1 MDFNPSE
8 KFHLPNNAST
18 PPQMNSILEETTP
31 SADRPSYKTPDPSD
45 SANRTPV
52 DLGSTSNIAEVS
64 QLDKTGLVSPKP
76 MFYKARDMNTSSLSI
91 VYNPSFTFGGTGTP
105 NTNAGANVNFN
116 PYSSQHSANNS
127 SSNLNLSA
135 VGSVGNPAGNST
147 SNLPAVTNGTSP
159 STTTVTPPPS
169 TRTLPTRNREKRRS
183 GYIPTNVFPGIPP
196 PPILR
201 SPLRSPSPES
211 SNRSSSKRSSAILDG
226 PFNFGQSSPIQGT
239 TPPSTATTRT
249 QFRKGHRYKR
259 SSVSLNFFQEPEVR
273 IPLNIAK
280 SLPIPDFD
288 DLKQNIPW
296 PRAYIQLSIVCLQI
310 LMCLVTFGLGHIKS
324 WSNFVTLSHFI
335 AYDIIGSLTIIFV
348 EVLSQFEVWFTGTI
362 TYPFGLNRVD
372 VLSSFALAVSLCF
385 VGLDLLFHILEE
397 IIVMFVEAGAH
408 GAAEDLTGGPLG
420 AAIGEALE
428 SHHSEISSQI
438 PHSHHGGSHSIF
450 LIAEKDINLWYSVL
464 VVNLIVAIL
473 SLRKTFISNKNSK
486 LKTKNPVI
494 TVIYTLYLFVYP
506 SISGFL
512 SNISDYI
519 ATLLIAVFILIHGL
533 TISEWTSTILLL
545 GFSTTSLPGS
555 TILLDPTTMDS
566 GKASGY
572 VTSKTATTKTNSST
586 SSKTTTGTD
595 GGNDGGNGINFE
607 DDDKKRN
614 NERGDGNSFNALPKK
629 IIGVRPRSMSTLP
642 VAITLASDTT
652 HSKKVTWGVFSVRR
666 IMSLFGGSSSGGTTT
681 DDDPN
686 VIKGI
691 IKDKIESLSEFKQRC
706 SFNADDLTVLKVNFN
721 LFVVLVRLVM
731 KGGSNDDE
739 LKLRLAVDKSVK
751 ELLPDAE
758 TTIEIDR
765 V

>member
-1 MDFNPSE
+1 ME
-8 KFHLPNNAST
+8 
-18 PPQMNSILEETTP
+18 
-31 SADRPSYKTPDPSD
+31 
-45 SANRTPV
+45 
-52 DLGSTSNIAEVS
+52 
-64 QLDKTGLVSPKP
+64 
-76 MFYKARDMNTSSLSI
+76 
-91 VYNPSFTFGGTGTP
+91 
-105 NTNAGANVNFN
+105 
-116 PYSSQHSANNS
+116 
-127 SSNLNLSA
+127 
-135 VGSVGNPAGNST
+135 
-147 SNLPAVTNGTSP
+147 
-159 STTTVTPPPS
+159 
-169 TRTLPTRNREKRRS
+169 
-183 GYIPTNVFPGIPP
+183 
-196 PPILR
+196 
-201 SPLRSPSPES
+201 
-211 SNRSSSKRSSAILDG
+211 
-226 PFNFGQSSPIQGT
+226 
-239 TPPSTATTRT
+239 
-249 QFRKGHRYKR
+249 QF
-259 SSVSLNFFQEPEVR
+259 F
-273 IPLNIAK
+273 
-280 SLPIPDFD
+280 
-288 DLKQNIPW
+288 
-296 PRAYIQLSIVCLQI
+296 
-310 LMCLVTFGLGHIKS
+310 
-324 WSNFVTLSHFI
+324 TLSHFI

-438 PHSHHGGSHSIF
+438 PHSHHGGSHPMF
-450 LIAEKDINLWYSVL
+450 LIAEKDTNLWYSVL
-464 VVNLIVAIL
+464 VINLIVAIL

-494 TVIYTLYLFVYP
+494 TVIYTSYLFVYP

-566 GKASGY
+566 GKVSSYANN
-572 VTSKTATTKTNSST
+572 KDATTKTNSST
-586 SSKTTTGTD
+586 SSRSATRID
-595 GGNDGGNGINFE
+595 AGNNGDNGANLE
-607 DDDKKRN
+607 DDDKKSSS
-614 NERGDGNSFNALPKK
+614 EKGDGSGFNALPKK

-652 HSKKVTWGVFSVRR
+652 HSKRVTRGVFSVKR
-666 IMSLFGGSSSGGTTT
+666 IMSLFGRSSSGGTTT

-706 SFNADDLTVLKVNFN
+706 SFNADDLTILKVNFN

-739 LKLRLAVDKSVK
+739 LKLRLAVDKSIK

-758 TTIEIDR
+758 TTVEIDR